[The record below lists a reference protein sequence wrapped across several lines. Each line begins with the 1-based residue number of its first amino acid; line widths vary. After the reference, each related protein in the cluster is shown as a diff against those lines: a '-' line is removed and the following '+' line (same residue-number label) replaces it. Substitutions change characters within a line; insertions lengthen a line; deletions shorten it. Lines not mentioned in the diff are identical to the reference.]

1 MTDVGRRSNSAVTCP
16 HGLLYA
22 WVTGTSVPQSQ
33 LQEGSYLFYL
43 MCPQS
48 LNHVRLFVTLWT
60 IARQAPLSVGFSRQ
74 EYWSGL
80 SFPPPGELSNPGSL
94 ALAGRF
100 FTTEP
105 PGKPILF
112 LTNKQNQLKE
122 NLQTRLRR
130 RSSESPSRCS
140 PVPRPWVCSQLPWVQ
155 APLVS
160 EGRRSSAWRPLG
172 CLRFS
177 GPWYQLL
184 QAHTSR
190 PHQGSWEHRELRA
203 PPCTAPPLPSLDTDP
218 QEVGQLSLSQA
229 LGHRG
234 HPLSQLCGL
243 PKYYQGA

>member
-1 MTDVGRRSNSAVTCP
+1 MLGQ
-16 HGLLYA
+16 LLQ
-22 WVTGTSVPQSQ
+22 VFCKVS
-33 LQEGSYLFYL
+33 LQVGSYPFYL
-43 MCPQS
+43 MRTQL
-48 LNHVRLFVTLWT
+48 LNHAQLFVTPWT

-130 RSSESPSRCS
+130 SSASPSGCS
-140 PVPRPWVCSQLPWVQ
+140 PVPLPWVCSRLPRVQ

-172 CLRFS
+172 CLWFP
-177 GPWYQLL
+177 GPWYQLP

-190 PHQGSWEHRELRA
+190 PHQGSWEHIELRA
-203 PPCTAPPLPSLDTDP
+203 PPCTAPPLPSLDTHP
-218 QEVGQLSLSQA
+218 RKVGQLSLSQA

-234 HPLSQLCGL
+234 HPLPQLCGL
-243 PKYYQGA
+243 PKYYQRA